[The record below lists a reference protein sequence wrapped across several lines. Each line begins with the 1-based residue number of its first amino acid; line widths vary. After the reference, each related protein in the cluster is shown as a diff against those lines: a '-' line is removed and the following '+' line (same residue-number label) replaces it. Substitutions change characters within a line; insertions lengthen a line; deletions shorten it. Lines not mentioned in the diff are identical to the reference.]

1 MYPNE
6 PTRPRVVT
14 DRYIVE
20 LQSWGNSVIG
30 IATSDRLA
38 WRGERRCIRR
48 KQAEG
53 LVR

>member
-6 PTRPRVVT
+6 PATPRVVT

-20 LQSWGNSVIG
+20 LKSWGNSVLS
-30 IATSDRLA
+30 IATADRLA

-48 KQAEG
+48 KQGEG
-53 LVR
+53 IVR